1 MTRHPADLLSLLAGL
16 LTLGFGLVLLSGGI
30 GDLPMEWVGPAVAI
44 GLGALILFAAR
55 PAHEGN
61 EEEPASTDEGRP

>member
-16 LTLGFGLVLLSGGI
+16 AVLALGLVLLSGGV

-44 GLGALILFAAR
+44 GLGVLIVFAAR
-55 PAHEGN
+55 SNRDPDEDVPA
-61 EEEPASTDEGRP
+61 ATDES

>member
-16 LTLGFGLVLLSGGI
+16 AVLALGLVLLSGGV

-44 GLGALILFAAR
+44 GLGVLIVVAAR
-55 PAHEGN
+55 SNRDPDEDVPA
-61 EEEPASTDEGRP
+61 ASDES

>member
-16 LTLGFGLVLLSGGI
+16 AVLALGLVLLSGGV

-44 GLGALILFAAR
+44 GLGVLIVFAAR
-55 PAHEGN
+55 SNRDPDEDVPA
-61 EEEPASTDEGRP
+61 ASDES